1 MSDCFTL
8 YLIHPLQGP
17 RYSLDKHLEDTTK
30 HHLSLMCQMSL
41 RHEKQIQQ
49 LTSRLQTLNRVT
61 DGTYSSPGVKVV

>member
-1 MSDCFTL
+1 MPD
-8 YLIHPLQGP
+8 YLIFYSSQGP

-61 DGTYSSPGVKVV
+61 DGMYSSPGVV